1 MEKLNLLVIATG
13 YPSKLLETIK
23 ERGHTYTLAKP
34 GDFDL
39 YLSDNPKGF
48 DKVYLFGGRLV
59 ASRYDA
65 VITRIG
71 ENRNFAAAIIRQLQH
86 NLGIFCV
93 QSDSAILTCA
103 DKWKAAQ
110 IISEK
115 HLKVPRQIFSMTG
128 KYPAMY
134 VEKLGNLPILIKEQ
148 SGSKGKGLILLET
161 VRTTNMCLESYYGS
175 NRKFLLQ
182 EFLNNGGTDERHIVC
197 GRSVVNSMRRHSP
210 NDDIRA
216 NLSLSGTGEKI
227 EPDEETKQFVIDCC
241 EAIPGLNFAG
251 VDIMKV
257 KHGDNEIKY
266 FIEVNSNPGEKIIS
280 VTGHNHYFDLLDYVE
295 QNYKRKAAGK
305 SNAEAMLTPGV

>member
-39 YLSDNPKGF
+39 YLSDNSKGF

-71 ENRNFAAAIIRQLQH
+71 EHRAFASAIIRQLQH
-86 NLGIFCV
+86 NLGIFCC
-93 QSDSAILTCA
+93 QSGAAIETCA

-110 IISEK
+110 IMSEK

-182 EFLNNGGTDERHIVC
+182 EFLNNGGTDERHIVVN
-197 GRSVVNSMRRHSP
+197 GKVTNSMRRHSP

-227 EPDEETKQFVIDCC
+227 TPDEETKQFVIDCC

-251 VDIMKV
+251 VDVMKV
-257 KHGDNEIKY
+257 KHGDEEIKY
-266 FIEVNSNPGEKIIS
+266 FIEINSNPGEKIIEI
-280 VTGHNHYFDLLDYVE
+280 TQHNFYIDLLEFVE
-295 QNYKRKAAGK
+295 KNYKRKTLGK

>member
-71 ENRNFAAAIIRQLQH
+71 ENRAFASAILRQLQH
-86 NLGIFCV
+86 NLGMWV
-93 QSDSAILTCA
+93 LQSGSAIETCA

-110 IISEK
+110 IMSEK

-134 VEKLGNLPILIKEQ
+134 VDKLGGLPILVKEQ

-182 EFLNNGGTDERHIVC
+182 EFLNNGGTDERHIVI
-197 GRSVVNSMRRHSP
+197 GGKVTNSMRRHSP

-227 EPDEETKQFVIDCC
+227 TPDEETKQFVIDCC

-251 VDIMKV
+251 VDVMKV
-257 KHGDNEIKY
+257 KHGDEEIKY
-266 FIEVNSNPGEKIIS
+266 FIEINSNPGERIIEI
-280 VTGHNHYFDLLDYVE
+280 TQHNFYIDLLEFVE
-295 QNYKRKAAGK
+295 QNYRRKAAGK

>member
-1 MEKLNLLVIATG
+1 MSELNILVIATG

-23 ERGHTYTLAKP
+23 KRGHTYTLAKP

-71 ENRNFAAAIIRQLQH
+71 EHRAFASAIIRQLQH
-86 NLGIFCV
+86 NLGIWCL
-93 QSDSAILTCA
+93 QSGAAIETCA

-110 IISEK
+110 IMSEK

-134 VEKLGNLPILIKEQ
+134 VEKLGNLPILVKEQ

-161 VRTTNMCLESYYGS
+161 VRTNHQREAFES
-175 NRKFLLQ
+175 
-182 EFLNNGGTDERHIVC
+182 T
-197 GRSVVNSMRRHSP
+197 SP
-210 NDDIRA
+210 NLFND
-216 NLSLSGTGEKI
+216 G
-227 EPDEETKQFVIDCC
+227 Q
-241 EAIPGLNFAG
+241 
-251 VDIMKV
+251 
-257 KHGDNEIKY
+257 
-266 FIEVNSNPGEKIIS
+266 IS
-280 VTGHNHYFDLLDYVE
+280 RHV
-295 QNYKRKAAGK
+295 RR
-305 SNAEAMLTPGV
+305 